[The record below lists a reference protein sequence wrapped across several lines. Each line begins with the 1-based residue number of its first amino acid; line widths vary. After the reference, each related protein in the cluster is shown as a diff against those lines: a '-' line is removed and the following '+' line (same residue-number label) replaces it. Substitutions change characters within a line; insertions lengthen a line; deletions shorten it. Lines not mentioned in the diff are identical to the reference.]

1 MNLPSTQLEFDLFS
15 EPFGAFSPQV
25 AAAVDTLATQ
35 GGIAARGAIFTRTEV
50 VSFILDLVGYTE
62 DRSLHK
68 KRILEPSFGSGD
80 FLLPVVERLLASW
93 RASKNS
99 GEVVAELGQA
109 IRAVELHH
117 ETFTATRAAVVE
129 RIKQEGIAVQSAT
142 ALADCW
148 LVQGD
153 FLLAPLEGPFD
164 FVIGNPPYVRQELIP
179 AALLIEYRSRYRT
192 LYDRADLYIPFIE
205 RSLRMLGEGGNLG
218 FICADRWMKNR
229 YGGPLRNLVAEE
241 FHLKMYVDMVDT
253 PAFHSDVIAYP
264 AITVIC
270 REKPGE
276 TRVAH
281 RPSIDHE
288 TLDALAEELCATRLP
303 KDGGQVKELACVTNG
318 TEPWLLD
325 SSDQMALIRRLEQQ
339 YPSLEETGCKVGIG
353 VATGADKAFIG
364 NFAALDVEPER
375 KLPLV
380 TTRDI
385 LSGEVQWRG

>member
-109 IRAVELHH
+109 IRA
-117 ETFTATRAAVVE
+117 RAAVVE

-229 YGGPLRNLVAEE
+229 YGV
-241 FHLKMYVDMVDT
+241 YVDMVDT

-318 TEPWLLD
+318 AEPWLLD
-325 SSDQMALIRRLEQQ
+325 SSDQMALIRRLEQR
-339 YPSLEETGCKVGIG
+339 YPSMEETGCKVGIG